1 VNEIHNLNALTFKT
15 SFSIYK
21 ISGKGIKTA
30 RQHRDNSEKWIRLS
44 DNVII
49 QVENL
54 SLAFGG
60 VQALY
65 NVSTQSSSGD
75 ILAVI
80 GPNGAGKTCLLN
92 CISRFYTPQEGQ
104 IFYKKKEI
112 TGVPTHSIAKMGIAR
127 TFQNIELFKGM
138 TVLDNIKLG
147 RHAFLKSGIFSDML
161 YWGRTRREELK
172 LRREIE
178 EKIIDLLEIEAIR
191 KKVVGTLPYGLQ
203 KRVELARALAM
214 QPELLL
220 LDEPMAGMNL
230 EETEDMARFILNVN
244 QMWQVSIILVEHDMG
259 VVMDISDRVCVLEF
273 GQKIAEGSPQEVQ
286 QNPQVIRAYLG
297 EDEKAHSRL

>member
-1 VNEIHNLNALTFKT
+1 LE
-15 SFSIYK
+15 K
-21 ISGKGIKTA
+21 IFDID
-30 RQHRDNSEKWIRLS
+30 QI
-44 DNVII
+44 
-49 QVENL
+49 

-65 NVSTQSSSGD
+65 GVSTFLQPRE
-75 ILAVI
+75 IFAII

-92 CISRFYTPQEGQ
+92 CISRFYTPQEGR
-104 IFYKKKEI
+104 ILYKGRDI
-112 TGVPTHSIAKMGIAR
+112 TRLPTHSIAKLGIAR

-147 RHAFLKSGIFSDML
+147 RHAFLRAGLFSDIL
-161 YWGRTRREELK
+161 YWGKTRREELA

-178 EKIIDLLEIEAIR
+178 ETIIDLLEIESIR

-214 QPELLL
+214 KPQVLL

-230 EETEDMARFILNVN
+230 EETEDMARFILSVN
-244 QMWQVSIILVEHDMG
+244 RQWAVSIVLVEHDMG

-273 GQKIAEGSPQEVQ
+273 GQKIAEGTPAEIQRH
-286 QNPQVIRAYLG
+286 PKVIRAYLG
-297 EDEKAHSRL
+297 SDEASHSRL

>member
-1 VNEIHNLNALTFKT
+1 VSDDAI
-15 SFSIYK
+15 
-21 ISGKGIKTA
+21 IK
-30 RQHRDNSEKWIRLS
+30 
-44 DNVII
+44 
-49 QVENL
+49 VENV

-65 NVSTQSSSGD
+65 NIDTKLFSGE
-75 ILAVI
+75 IFAII

-104 IFYKKKEI
+104 ILYKGKDI
-112 TGVPTHSIAKMGIAR
+112 LGVPTHAIAKLGIAR

-147 RHAFLKSGIFSDML
+147 RHAFLKSGIFSDII

-172 LRREIE
+172 LRQEIE
-178 EKIIDLLEIEAIR
+178 ERIIDLLEIEAIR
-191 KKVVGTLPYGLQ
+191 KQVVGTLPYGLQ

-214 QPELLL
+214 RPEVLL

-230 EETEDMARFILNVN
+230 EETEDMARFIINVN
-244 QMWQVSIILVEHDMG
+244 KMWGVSIILVEHDMG
-259 VVMDISDRVCVLEF
+259 VVMDISNRVCVLEF
-273 GQKIAEGSPQEVQ
+273 GQKIAEGSPREIQE
-286 QNPQVIRAYLG
+286 NPHVIRAYLG
-297 EDEKAHSRL
+297 EDEKAYSRL